1 MDMASE
7 WGSWGL
13 NDPDVSMAEDFQRTM
28 ATGMSTRG
36 GVGGFV
42 TNLSLNLAYPIGIMA
57 EMFVEDLALAGITA
71 LTGGTASPATGGIM
85 AARTG
90 KAAKK
95 IYESLTS
102 LNKLQENLKSSY
114 DAVRSIKNINS
125 AREFMK
131 AAKLDKVAD
140 FVNPFEQTTKL
151 IRNYDKLK
159 GLEGWAKA
167 ARGAEALYRD
177 ARFINA
183 VTGEAKLEAGFRK
196 IEQTNELIND
206 YYNTH
211 NELPTGEALE
221 KINQNASD
229 AAFYVGLTNMPMI
242 FLTDKIVFDTAIK
255 GSKYLKSPEV
265 VGEELLSR
273 TGEKLIVEDGV
284 AKVIKRGSVENLKT
298 IFTPKALA
306 SRSMRYLGK
315 NFAQGLQETTQD
327 IIQETFKDYYSRVY
341 KDPTVASMAASLGT
355 GLSSQLTA
363 QGFETFLSCF
373 FMGGAMGVVQN
384 TLYNGIMGIG
394 YRTVAPVS

>member
-1 MDMASE
+1 M
-7 WGSWGL
+7 G
-13 NDPDVSMAEDFQRTM
+13 
-28 ATGMSTRG
+28 
-36 GVGGFV
+36 
-42 TNLSLNLAYPIGIMA
+42 
-57 EMFVEDLALAGITA
+57 
-71 LTGGTASPATGGIM
+71 
-85 AARTG
+85 
-90 KAAKK
+90 
-95 IYESLTS
+95 
-102 LNKLQENLKSSY
+102 
-114 DAVRSIKNINS
+114 
-125 AREFMK
+125 
-131 AAKLDKVAD
+131 
-140 FVNPFEQTTKL
+140 
-151 IRNYDKLK
+151 
-159 GLEGWAKA
+159 GWAKA

-298 IFTPKALA
+298 IFTPKA
-306 SRSMRYLGK
+306 
-315 NFAQGLQETTQD
+315 
-327 IIQETFKDYYSRVY
+327 
-341 KDPTVASMAASLGT
+341 
-355 GLSSQLTA
+355 
-363 QGFETFLSCF
+363 
-373 FMGGAMGVVQN
+373 
-384 TLYNGIMGIG
+384 
-394 YRTVAPVS
+394 